1 MYMLILDNVIFVSF
15 ACAIYCIYVVYYMC
29 VCHMTVQGDWVDDER
44 SGEGEFTYNT
54 GDVYSGKWS
63 EDKQS
68 KYALSNRPF
77 SKIESKLGGG
87 WAD

>member
-1 MYMLILDNVIFVSF
+1 
-15 ACAIYCIYVVYYMC
+15 
-29 VCHMTVQGDWVDDER
+29 MTLQGDWVDDER

-54 GDVYSGKWS
+54 GDVYSGRWS

-68 KYALSNRPF
+68 KYN
-77 SKIESKLGGG
+77 IMVELGGG